1 MVLQV
6 RPTSDQRKDPRK
18 QYVPADQP
26 RRLSL
31 FQLFGLAAGG
41 TIGSG
46 WLLGAV
52 AAYGK
57 AGGHAPW
64 AWLLGG
70 LVMLVIAGVMVEL
83 GTAAPKTGGLIFLPL
98 QSSGPLVAIVVAAGL
113 WIFYAMNAASES
125 VAMTTGLSSMLP
137 PFLMRTGFTP
147 TAWGWVCSLALMAV
161 ISATNLLVPRLVR
174 IGNSWLTVVKVVVPL
189 LTIALFIA
197 SGFDHRHGGGG
208 GGGAGATG
216 GYGTVLAALV
226 DSGVIYAYVGFQGP
240 LDFAGHVKSEGRLT
254 ERARLRWAVY
264 GTIVG
269 TTVLYILLQIVFDSR
284 QGQWV
289 PGRLDSPYT
298 QFAFASSQLWL
309 GWCLRINSVLS
320 PMGAG
325 LVFSHALTREVAT
338 LSRAHLTHRGL
349 QTVRTTTLRGKYDV
363 YWLVLVVDFVVA
375 VVALLA
381 MGGRWH
387 NLVAAEGVLT
397 LVVYAVPGVAL
408 VSLRDKLPPVSPSR
422 NRARRHAAWV
432 SFVLIALI
440 LYGAGW
446 KTLWRGMAVL
456 AVGCVLLL
464 GLPVLARQFPT
475 LGRFYDAREHVTRFR
490 RLGSDPAA
498 GAAACL
504 LGMLALLLVCTL
516 FGNPDPDT
524 LHYDLAF
531 YLWGVGVGV
540 MALTAFCGMVWASKR
555 HIGRVEP
562 LLPAPTSQLRER
574 ERERSRERGRSR
586 EAERQ
591 LRAEG

>member
-1 MVLQV
+1 MALQV
-6 RPTSDQRKDPRK
+6 QLTGGRPKEHLLSDE
-18 QYVPADQP
+18 P

-52 AAYGK
+52 DADHK
-57 AGGHAPW
+57 AGNYAPW
-64 AWLLGG
+64 AWLIGG
-70 LVMLVIAGVMVEL
+70 LVMLVVAGVMVEL

-98 QSSGPLVAIVVAAGL
+98 QSSGPLVAIVAAAGL
-113 WIFYAMNAASES
+113 WIFYAINAASES
-125 VAMTTGLSSMLP
+125 VAMTKGLSSTLP
-137 PFLMRTGFTP
+137 TP
-147 TAWGWVCSLALMAV
+147 LIGAGTTLTPWGWVCSLTLMAV

-174 IGNSWLTVVKVVVPL
+174 IGNSWLTVLKVAVPL

-197 SGFDHRHGGGG
+197 SGFDHHHGGGARDG
-208 GGGAGATG
+208 TSGAG
-216 GYGTVLAALV
+216 GYGAVLAAVV

-240 LDFAGHVKSEGRLT
+240 LDFAGNVKTQGRLT
-254 ERARLRWAVY
+254 ESARLRWAVY

-269 TTVLYILLQIVFDSR
+269 TTVLYTLLQIVFSSR
-284 QGQWV
+284 QGQWD
-289 PGRLDSPYT
+289 PGHPDSPYT
-298 QFAFASSQLWL
+298 QFAFASSVAWL

-325 LVFSHALTREVAT
+325 LVFTHALTREVAA
-338 LSRAHLTHRGL
+338 LGRAHLTHRGL
-349 QTVRTTTLRGKYDV
+349 QTMRTTTLRGRDV
-363 YWLVLVVDFVVA
+363 YWLVLAVDFAVG

-387 NLVAAEGVLT
+387 TLVAADGVLT

-408 VSLRDKLPPVSPSR
+408 VSLRDKLPPVSRSR
-422 NRARRHAAWV
+422 DQARRHAAWV
-432 SFVLIALI
+432 SFVLITLI

-446 KTLWRGMAVL
+446 TVLWHGMAVL

-464 GLPVLARQFPT
+464 GFPVLARQFPT

-498 GAAACL
+498 QAAACL

-516 FGNPDPDT
+516 FGNPEPAT
-524 LHYDLAF
+524 PHRLAF
-531 YLWGVGVGV
+531 YLWGGGVAA
-540 MALTAFCGMVWASKR
+540 MALAAFCGMVWASKR
-555 HIGRVEP
+555 HIGEVEP
-562 LLPAPTSQLRER
+562 LLPPPTSQLRER
-574 ERERSRERGRSR
+574 EQGRSR
-586 EAERQ
+586 EPQ
-591 LRAEG
+591 P

>member
-1 MVLQV
+1 MALQV
-6 RPTSDQRKDPRK
+6 RSTSGQSKEYLSSDER
-18 QYVPADQP
+18 

-46 WLLGAV
+46 WLLGADD
-52 AAYGK
+52 AYRK
-57 AGGHAPW
+57 AGSYAPW
-64 AWLLGG
+64 AWLIGG
-70 LVMLVIAGVMVEL
+70 LVMLIVAGVMVEL

-98 QSSGPLVAIVVAAGL
+98 QSSGPLVAIVAAAGL
-113 WIFYAMNAASES
+113 WIFYAINAASES
-125 VAMTTGLSSMLP
+125 VAMTKGLASIHLT
-137 PFLMRTGFTP
+137 FLMGAGTAL

-189 LTIALFIA
+189 LTIALFVA
-197 SGFDHRHGGGG
+197 SGFDHPQ
-208 GGGAGATG
+208 GGGAGGGTAGAG
-216 GYGTVLAALV
+216 GYGAVLAAVV

-240 LDFAGHVKSEGRLT
+240 LDFAGNVRTEGRLT
-254 ERARLRWAVY
+254 EHARLRWAVY

-269 TTVLYILLQIVFDSR
+269 TTVLYILLQVVFSSR
-284 QGQWV
+284 QGQVQAQWS
-289 PGRLDSPYT
+289 PGNPDSPYT
-298 QFAFASSQLWL
+298 QFAFASSMAWL

-325 LVFSHALTREVAT
+325 LVFTHALTREVAT

-349 QTVRTTTLRGKYDV
+349 QTMRTTTLRGRDV
-363 YWLVLVVDFVVA
+363 YWLVLAVDFVVG

-387 NLVAAEGVLT
+387 TLVAADGVLT

-422 NRARRHAAWV
+422 NRARRHAAWI

-446 KTLWRGMAVL
+446 TDLWHGMAVL

-464 GLPVLARQFPT
+464 GFPVLARQFPT

-498 GAAACL
+498 QAAACL

-516 FGNPDPDT
+516 FGNPEPGAP
-524 LHYDLAF
+524 HRLAF
-531 YLWGVGVGV
+531 YLWGGGVGAT
-540 MALTAFCGMVWASKR
+540 ALAAFCGMVWASRR

-562 LLPAPTSQLRER
+562 LLPLPTSQLRER
-574 ERERSRERGRSR
+574 DRGRSQGPQR
-586 EAERQ
+586 
-591 LRAEG
+591 

>member
-1 MVLQV
+1 MALQV
-6 RPTSDQRKDPRK
+6 RPTSRRPKESLPSDE
-18 QYVPADQP
+18 A

-46 WLLGAV
+46 WLLGA
-52 AAYGK
+52 ADAYDK
-57 AGGHAPW
+57 AGVDAPW
-64 AWLLGG
+64 AWLIGG
-70 LVMLVIAGVMVEL
+70 LVMLVVAGVMVEL

-98 QSSGPLVAIVVAAGL
+98 QSSGPLVAIVAAAGL
-113 WIFYAMNAASES
+113 WIFYAINAASES
-125 VAMTTGLSSMLP
+125 VAMTKGLSSILP
-137 PFLMRTGFTP
+137 TFLIGPHTTL

-174 IGNSWLTVVKVVVPL
+174 IGNSWLTLVKVVVPL
-189 LTIALFIA
+189 LTIVLFIL
-197 SGFDHRHGGGG
+197 SGFDHQHGGGG
-208 GGGAGATG
+208 EAGDGAGGAGGFGA
-216 GYGTVLAALV
+216 VLAAVV

-240 LDFAGHVKSEGRLT
+240 LDFAGNVKAEGRLT
-254 ERARLRWAVY
+254 ESARLRWAVY
-264 GTIVG
+264 GTIIG
-269 TTVLYILLQIVFDSR
+269 TTVLYILLQVVFSSR
-284 QGQWV
+284 QGQWH
-289 PGRLDSPYT
+289 PGRPDSPYT
-298 QFAFASSQLWL
+298 QFAFASSMAWL

-325 LVFSHALTREVAT
+325 LVFTHALTREVAT

-349 QTVRTTTLRGKYDV
+349 QTMRTTTLRGRDV
-363 YWLVLVVDFVVA
+363 YWLVLAVDFVVG
-375 VVALLA
+375 VVVLLA

-387 NLVAAEGVLT
+387 TLVAADGVLT

-422 NRARRHAAWV
+422 DRVRRHAACV

-446 KTLWRGMAVL
+446 TDLWHGMAVL

-498 GAAACL
+498 QAGAYL

-516 FGNPDPDT
+516 FGNPEPGAP
-524 LHYDLAF
+524 HHHAF
-531 YLWGVGVGV
+531 YLWGGGVGV
-540 MALTAFCGMVWASKR
+540 MALAVFRGMVWASKR

-562 LLPAPTSQLRER
+562 LLPPPTSMLRER
-574 ERERSRERGRSR
+574 GQGRSR
-586 EAERQ
+586 EPRQ
-591 LRAEG
+591 RTGG